1 MDGGWWVCCCSGVG
15 RQQDA
20 EAGIQPRGTGAP
32 LVLEPWICR
41 SLLVYMALCPWASSS
56 RDGTRQLTRS
66 GGNAG
71 SSCAGAARGSWTRVA
86 RVR

>member
-41 SLLVYMALCPWASSS
+41 SLPARLGLVGSGRTAPSLWLYAHGPP
-56 RDGTRQLTRS
+56 RPGTGPDS
-66 GGNAG
+66 
-71 SSCAGAARGSWTRVA
+71 
-86 RVR
+86 

>member
-1 MDGGWWVCCCSGVG
+1 MDGWCCAA
-15 RQQDA
+15 DA
-20 EAGIQPRGTGAP
+20 AWGDSRMPNEAGIQPRRTGAP

-41 SLLVYMALCPWASSS
+41 SLPARLGLVGSGRTAPPWAS
-56 RDGTRQLTRS
+56 TRS

-71 SSCAGAARGSWTRVA
+71 SSCAGAGAARGSWTRVA